1 MNRRSHQILTLAT
14 VWLANGLYCKVLNQV
29 PRHEAIVARILGEE
43 HSRLL
48 TILIGISE
56 ICMAVWVL
64 SRLRPV
70 WCGVAQMV
78 IVGAMNVIEFV
89 FASDL
94 LLWGRFNALFA
105 ALFICL
111 VYLHTFRSHV
121 EKPPVRG
128 RGVF

>member
-1 MNRRSHQILTLAT
+1 MNKHSHQILTLVIAL
-14 VWLANGLYCKVLNQV
+14 VWLANGLYCKVLNGV

-48 TILIGISE
+48 TLLIGISE

-64 SRLRPV
+64 SRFRPV
-70 WCGVAQMV
+70 LNGVAQMA

-89 FASDL
+89 FAPDL

-105 ALFICL
+105 AIFICI
-111 VYLHTFRSHV
+111 VYLHTFHNHV
-121 EKPPVRG
+121 EKPPLR
-128 RGVF
+128 R